1 MKRIT
6 TNFRGHVQG
15 VGFRYTVC
23 DLAKPIDVTG
33 YVKNLGDGSVELV
46 AEGSEDAL
54 EKLLA
59 QILEKMAANIHEHT
73 IDESPGTGEYDAF
86 DIAH

>member
-23 DLAKPIDVTG
+23 HLATPIDVTG
-33 YVKNLGDGSVELV
+33 YVKNLSDGSVELV
-46 AEGSEDAL
+46 AEGSVDAL
-54 EKLLA
+54 AKLLTDIHA
-59 QILEKMAANIHEHT
+59 QMAGHIHDHT
-73 IDESPGTGEYDAF
+73 CDTSPATGEYNSFSVAY
-86 DIAH
+86 